1 MSRGVYSAILV
12 LVCVFSTAS
21 HAKPLEHP
29 PLGQTSSVEL
39 ADAMASVLAGFDAQS
54 DSAAARTGELRTHAD
69 YIAKHRFWRTF
80 LEITGINAVQ
90 WIFNRYI
97 VRSDEEAEQFEL
109 GWNTIEENMK
119 NGFEWDDNKFFVNH
133 FMHPFNGNMYYGAAR
148 DNGYDYYHSLLFCAL
163 GSWEWEHYGE
173 NNHPAINDWINTT
186 YGGATYG
193 EGLYRLSSMV
203 LDNGARGWKRFG
215 LEVAAGV
222 LSPGRFVN
230 RVITKEA
237 WEVHQGPE
245 DHRPEYLR
253 GVAKAGARFI
263 GDDHVFDDTQ
273 ASAFAS
279 FAMEYGDPF
288 TEPLRDPFDYFE
300 FGLQFN
306 FDSPDSIDKVG
317 WIDVEGWLFGA
328 NEYNE
333 DAVGDFWAAFAH
345 FSYYSNEVFQYGA
358 QEFGVGYLNSYKMG
372 TQYHGHSRLNF
383 NAILLGAAADDYV
396 NITGRDYDYGPGL
409 AAEAKWI
416 LEKNENPLLILE
428 QDVSWIHTIDGDV
441 GNHFIFLT
449 DVRFDVPLHKQWKLG
464 LEYIFYASRNDYD
477 GLPDV
482 NVSAPEFRASL
493 AFDVD

>member
-1 MSRGVYSAILV
+1 MSRPLSTAV
-12 LVCVFSTAS
+12 LVALCVVSGTAS
-21 HAKPLEHP
+21 AKPLEHP
-29 PLGQTSSVEL
+29 PLGQASHVEI
-39 ADAMASVLAGFDAQS
+39 ADAVAAVMAGYQAPG
-54 DSAAARTGELRTHAD
+54 DSAVAPSDTLRSHAS
-69 YIAKHRFWRTF
+69 YVANHRFLRTF

-90 WIFNRYI
+90 WFFNRYI
-97 VRSDEEAEQFEL
+97 VRSGEEAEQFEL
-109 GWNTIEENMK
+109 GWNTVEENMK

-148 DNGYDYYHSLLFCAL
+148 DNDYSYYQSLLFCAL
-163 GSWEWEHYGE
+163 GSWQWEHYGE

-203 LDNGARGWKRFG
+203 LDNQARGWERVG
-215 LEVAAGV
+215 LEVAAGI

-230 RVITKEA
+230 RVVTGEA
-237 WEVHQGPE
+237 WQVHKGPE

-263 GDDHVFDDTQ
+263 GNHHVFDDTE

-288 TEPLRDPFDYFE
+288 TEPLEKPFDYFE
-300 FGLQFN
+300 FGIQFN

-317 WIDVEGWLFGA
+317 WIDVEGWLFGK
-328 NEYNE
+328 NQY
-333 DAVGDFWAAFAH
+333 DADATGAFWAGFAH

-358 QEFGVGYLNSYKMG
+358 QEFGVGYLNSHKMSE
-372 TQYHGHSRLNF
+372 QYNGFARLNF

-416 LEKNENPLLILE
+416 LERNQDPILMLE

-449 DVRFDVPLHKQWKLG
+449 DVRVEVPLHDLWKLG

-493 AFDVD
+493 AFDID